1 MATCTKILLTESS
14 LMEVTKVV
22 TGVKRSRNVLKT
34 ESGKCKKAAGP
45 RESAPLLMGST
56 TLEGPHKQP
65 QRPRRSR
72 GRRNPRTKHLDEPK
86 NNEVKEQLAENDA
99 ELDRPK
105 EPRLQYTRDELMAL
119 KAHPLCIL
127 RPDCFDPSKN
137 KRVANL
143 SCIKDFGQATAGQ
156 SGGGGGR
163 AWERGKQDS
172 PTPADDPNAIV
183 LGPEKVKRVADPRE
197 RIRKEQDGIVLSP
210 QRRSF
215 NTGCFVPGGGLAAG
229 CGMGANAVAPNAP
242 RRPESPL
249 GKGDSRDNQ
258 IREIPTRRIGSGR
271 IMNREAESNAGG
283 GGRGWDF
290 NERSGGRMSS
300 EKDDFS
306 SFRGLRERDRD
317 ERYDRRSFG
326 REFERNEKDRRGGQ
340 GSRYGN
346 DRRRDRDD
354 EPEWFS
360 GGPTSQHDTIEL
372 HGFEDGDGKKKK
384 KQGTPPKAKSPVSKE
399 EEGERAVE
407 QVVED
412 KKVEP
417 EVVKGKENIEP
428 KAEASK
434 DSFNIEEFLKHDIH
448 GDLSHVFAP
457 GGYQNEA
464 TEQAGGSRFSRF
476 FKPES
481 PTDNRRSSIQ
491 DEFLGSFMKEIDE
504 PKVNIP
510 APGGSEAY
518 FAPISPA
525 AAGSSGPAAEAD
537 KSSNLLAM
545 LQRGQQQEK
554 HSKIKE
560 LERSGR
566 FHSVEELEAK
576 MLQHN
581 LNASRQ
587 SDKDQEAF
595 QKLFMQTSQ
604 EAGSGPEDLSEN
616 GKDRKDGQSGKPNPA
631 SRLSGRI
638 ISQGNKDIDPAMFGA
653 YSEQKGHP
661 QQQIHPQQQQQQ
673 QMPAVPQDVLLKLL
687 ELQQQQVQQQQL
699 HRQQQQQQ
707 ESKFYGGRGIFGGGS
722 AATSSPVPPDVQ
734 AFMHNVHPN
743 HDMIMRPE
751 AQNILEGLR
760 HGKLTVQ
767 HLVHQLHNQTMNPR
781 VKEMVAGVIKVHLQH
796 QQQQQARAA
805 SPLVPMHQQMRITS
819 PMNGGEALMHQ
830 GFPSM
835 GGVLGT
841 SPVPPIQSSSLTVQ
855 HSGIPHRVPSPHEL
869 IMHTRQIMQNALLKK
884 KLEEQSENFH
894 RKQEKQSTVYR
905 AMSPSSN
912 KPSSS
917 SPLAFTPT
925 SVLRKMTAEK
935 DFESADPKSANRPHM
950 PLEQHSNW
958 KSIEPVAPKPQQG
971 RPIVKG
977 GSNQQQPPFN
987 FQQDMTRVSQPNMM
1001 GMQRMMG
1008 APKMGAMQQ
1017 QQAFMN
1023 QQNMFQPQNRDL
1035 PMDNSGSNLLLQ
1047 QLLSGQRSINSI
1059 NMAQQQPHGMP
1070 RPLRGQQADSSSS
1083 TNLSQWF
1090 SGAGQMGAM
1099 PPIPTANTFSVEE
1112 LERRQQPTT
1121 ATPVHN

>member
-1 MATCTKILLTESS
+1 MSEEAVGNQQLDGNNQSPE
-14 LMEVTKVV
+14 
-22 TGVKRSRNVLKT
+22 
-34 ESGKCKKAAGP
+34 
-45 RESAPLLMGST
+45 
-56 TLEGPHKQP
+56 
-65 QRPRRSR
+65 
-72 GRRNPRTKHLDEPK
+72 HLDEPK

-99 ELDRPK
+99 EQDRPK

-384 KQGTPPKAKSPVSKE
+384 KHGTPPKAKSPVSKE
-399 EEGERAVE
+399 EE
-407 QVVED
+407 
-412 KKVEP
+412 
-417 EVVKGKENIEP
+417 VKGKENIEP

-491 DEFLGSFMKEIDE
+491 DEFLGSFMKDIDE

-566 FHSVEELEAK
+566 LHSVEELEAK

-581 LNASRQ
+581 LNASRH

-604 EAGSGPEDLSEN
+604 EGGSGSEDLSEN

-661 QQQIHPQQQQQQ
+661 QQQIHPQQQQQQQQQ

-796 QQQQQARAA
+796 QQQQQQARAV

-830 GFPSM
+830 
-835 GGVLGT
+835 
-841 SPVPPIQSSSLTVQ
+841 
-855 HSGIPHRVPSPHEL
+855 GIPHRVPSPHEL

-905 AMSPSSN
+905 AMSPASN

-958 KSIEPVAPKPQQG
+958 KSIEPVVPKPQQDMPTG

-977 GSNQQQPPFN
+977 GSNQQQPPFS
-987 FQQDMTRVSQPNMM
+987 FQQDMTRVPQPNMM

-1023 QQNMFQPQNRDL
+1023 QQNMYQPQNRDL

>member
-1 MATCTKILLTESS
+1 MSEEAVGNQQLDGNNQSPE
-14 LMEVTKVV
+14 
-22 TGVKRSRNVLKT
+22 
-34 ESGKCKKAAGP
+34 
-45 RESAPLLMGST
+45 
-56 TLEGPHKQP
+56 
-65 QRPRRSR
+65 
-72 GRRNPRTKHLDEPK
+72 HLDEPK

-99 ELDRPK
+99 EQDRPK

-384 KQGTPPKAKSPVSKE
+384 KHGTPPKAKSPVSKE
-399 EEGERAVE
+399 EE
-407 QVVED
+407 
-412 KKVEP
+412 
-417 EVVKGKENIEP
+417 VKGKENIEP

-491 DEFLGSFMKEIDE
+491 DEFLGSFMKDIDE

-566 FHSVEELEAK
+566 LHSVEELEAK

-581 LNASRQ
+581 LNASRH

-604 EAGSGPEDLSEN
+604 EGGSGSEDLSEN

-661 QQQIHPQQQQQQ
+661 QQQIHPQQQQQQQQQ

-796 QQQQQARAA
+796 QQQQQQARAV

-830 GFPSM
+830 
-835 GGVLGT
+835 
-841 SPVPPIQSSSLTVQ
+841 
-855 HSGIPHRVPSPHEL
+855 GIPHRVPSPHEL

-905 AMSPSSN
+905 AMSPASN

-958 KSIEPVAPKPQQG
+958 KSIEPVVPKPQQG

-977 GSNQQQPPFN
+977 GSNQQQPPFS
-987 FQQDMTRVSQPNMM
+987 FQQDMTRVPQPNMM

-1023 QQNMFQPQNRDL
+1023 QQNMYQPQNRDL